1 MKIYID
7 NEFRCYTELAE
18 GRQEREASFFNGKSK
33 RFIEGYRFVP
43 SGKVWIRNDGVQF
56 TGEMISPIENPVL
69 LDIYDDVD
77 KAKECIV
84 ANSEYVVQME
94 LDKAMAGIK

>member
-7 NEFRCYTELAE
+7 SNYRCYTEPAE
-18 GRQEREASFFNGKSK
+18 GRQEQETSFFDGKSK

-43 SGKVWIRNDGVQF
+43 SGEVWIRNDGVQF
-56 TGEMISPIENPVL
+56 TGEMISPIENPVIL
-69 LDIYDDVD
+69 NIYDDVD
-77 KAKECIV
+77 RAKECIV